1 MTWSRT
7 TFFFVDFFCWKNLR
21 VDTNCFSYK
30 LGLGGFFCW
39 KKNSVSRY
47 IHLCIIRLC
56 FAYYA
61 KHKAAELMPSV
72 YFFGKRTE
80 IFFVTLFYEVL
91 IKTDMR
97 NDLVTSSMKV
107 SVFLETHHSSIFL
120 KMNTICLAIIFLTHK
135 LFSNQIKISDKKKKK
150 RVKVKTHEL
159 YQDAQTFMCQKS
171 KQKIFRTVK
180 WREDEGSRCE
190 NGTSKNSK
198 LNCQIWA
205 HGILISQRRNGIF
218 SIWLIFFKC
227 LKGQILI
234 SDYKIRWNSINC
246 WWEFQTFSQKDN
258 WV

>member
-1 MTWSRT
+1 M
-7 TFFFVDFFCWKNLR
+7 
-21 VDTNCFSYK
+21 
-30 LGLGGFFCW
+30 G
-39 KKNSVSRY
+39 

-72 YFFGKRTE
+72 YFLGKRTE

-159 YQDAQTFMCQKS
+159 YQDAQTFMCQK
-171 KQKIFRTVK
+171 KQTKNLSDCQVK
-180 WREDEGSRCE
+180 R
-190 NGTSKNSK
+190 
-198 LNCQIWA
+198 
-205 HGILISQRRNGIF
+205 
-218 SIWLIFFKC
+218 
-227 LKGQILI
+227 
-234 SDYKIRWNSINC
+234 
-246 WWEFQTFSQKDN
+246 
-258 WV
+258 